1 MTSNKKK
8 MAKVF
13 SFYKEPDVYAY
24 ENYLDELEAYVGR
37 MREALEAMK
46 VALNDMIEYHGLQN
60 LDFRAEAEDTQEL
73 LTPFMEEE
81 ALPMITLHAE
91 DEDSLYI
98 AEVTFDA
105 PEIYIRLSRTQGDN
119 TWYLDESGTWIKE
132 EYEREISEDPTEQ
145 KVLDELYQIEFFTGE
160 KIESRKKWQ
169 ILVNNREILEL
180 FGEVSDFMT
189 LLIDVD
195 AMSIELMAAN
205 DKTSGVLIDY
215 KNGYRLKTVGPQ
227 GEVVIDTTKD
237 INFVIRQLSWM
248 VDHYFPQ
255 ETILYPLSFH
265 AVCHVKEDDLQLLLD
280 EEREITKKEKKKL
293 DELMKDIEELVL
305 SQ

>member
-105 PEIYIRLSRTQGDN
+105 PEIYIRLSRTQGEN
-119 TWYLDESGTWIKE
+119 TWYMDETGTWIKE
-132 EYEREISEDPTEQ
+132 EYERETSDDPIEQ

-189 LLIDVD
+189 PVIDVD
-195 AMSIELMAAN
+195 AMTMELITAN
-205 DKTSGVLIDY
+205 DKISGILVDY
-215 KNGYRLKTVGPQ
+215 KNGYRLKTVGPK

-237 INFVIRQLSWM
+237 INLVFRQLSWM

-255 ETILYPLSFH
+255 DTLLYPLSFH
-265 AVCHVKEDDLQLLLD
+265 AVCYMKPDDIQLLVD
-280 EEREITKKEKKKL
+280 EERELSKREKKHL
-293 DELMKDIEELVL
+293 DELMKEMEELVL